1 MHWSVSGHNLS
12 DASKLG
18 HVDLDISGQGGV
30 LLQSR
35 VSSLAPTSSG
45 RRVSL
50 GSHALNGLLQW
61 EHSASNRHKVDPC
74 SATLSIALHHTP
86 ADPDTCC
93 LEPVCHKKLYT
104 DTCIIQAGNQI
115 VYGGG

>member
-1 MHWSVSGHNLS
+1 M

-18 HVDLDISGQGGV
+18 HVDLDINGEGGV

-35 VSSLAPTSSG
+35 VSSLAPSSSG

-61 EHSASNRHKVDPC
+61 EQSASNRHKVGPA
-74 SATLSIALHHTP
+74 SATLFLALQHTP
-86 ADPDTCC
+86 GASTADPPHAA
-93 LEPVCHKKLYT
+93 LV
-104 DTCIIQAGNQI
+104 
-115 VYGGG
+115 